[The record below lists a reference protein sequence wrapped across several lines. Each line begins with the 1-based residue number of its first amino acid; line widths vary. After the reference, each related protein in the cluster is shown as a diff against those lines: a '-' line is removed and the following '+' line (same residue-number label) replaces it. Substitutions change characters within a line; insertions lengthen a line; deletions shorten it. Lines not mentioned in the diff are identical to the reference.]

1 MGNQTDF
8 LRIAGILSFL
18 TAALHIAII
27 FGGADWYRFFGAG
40 EETAVLVEQGS
51 IQPTISAL
59 ILALIFT
66 GWGLYAWS
74 GSGCLP
80 RLPFVRTCLVL
91 ITFVYLARGVVGLVI
106 PFLSTHPRITELSL
120 SFWVW
125 SSLICLCFGLVHLK
139 GVMDKWQALSKSGT

>member
-1 MGNQTDF
+1 MGNKINF
-8 LRIAGILSFL
+8 LKIAGILSFL
-18 TAALHIAII
+18 TAALHIVIV

-40 EETAVLVEQGS
+40 EKTAILVELGS

-66 GWGLYAWS
+66 GWGLYAFS
-74 GSGCLP
+74 GSGYLP
-80 RLPFVRTCLVL
+80 RFPFVRTCLVL
-91 ITFVYLARGVVGLVI
+91 ITFVYLARGAAGLVI
-106 PFLSTHPRITELSL
+106 PFLSTHPRITELSI

-139 GVMDKWQALSKSGT
+139 GIMDKWQTLSKLET